1 MQFSGHSGDAFFLAL
16 PHGNF
21 SCWASIRIAVDGRIC
36 LFPLELRFTGWPCL
50 FPLELRPTGW
60 PMDLGGA
67 VNPRPVYKRLRSGHL
82 DCFWLN
88 GAGYC
93 WILLVKPSKTQTPK
107 KQSSN
112 IQQYPAISG
121 NIQHSTG
128 DARNLELRHWW
139 LQSCGQHL
147 RNRLLRRDGP

>member
-112 IQQYPAISG
+112 IQQYPAL
-121 NIQHSTG
+121 N
-128 DARNLELRHWW
+128 RRCKELGAPS
-139 LQSCGQHL
+139 LVAAKL
-147 RNRLLRRDGP
+147 RTAPSQPSPATRWPGWR